1 MPERYACSV
10 CDRTDLSV
18 TANDWI
24 RSHAANGKRP
34 SPDNPACGGS
44 GEVPRGYY
52 DEPAGLG
59 PNPYRAPLPDHTH
72 RYEYA
77 DDGNGHSGSFCSVCG
92 GPEPEETVQPDIGP
106 TREQTRAAIEALKR
120 RTPEQKLATAMRMDR
135 TASAA
140 LGLPLDP
147 DLPHDRQP
155 ELGKCTRCGEPRNGH
170 AHDIPMEEPWNKTPS
185 TPPTTTKAPGSPS
198 KPVSTASVAPA
209 GATSTRATQSPGTE
223 TTLSTRTAPT
233 TETVTDAFESAAPTA
248 KQDNEPKRDRWGRY
262 LLPNPVTG
270 KRQAWTRATT
280 MAKSISDTFA
290 LSQWSQR
297 MVAKGFALRPDL
309 IALASTLDVKSD
321 KDRLNSIVEQAKDA
335 AGQKVSANLG
345 TAVHSFT
352 EAVDAGASLD
362 SVPAPHRPDVA
373 AYLAAMKEAGL
384 VSIPH
389 LIERITV
396 VQQFDTAGTFDRIN
410 RTADGD
416 HVIGDV
422 KTGRTLEYGWQEIA
436 IQLALYAH
444 GVNDAGVYDMAG
456 EAWQTAPKVRT
467 DYGIV
472 MHLPV
477 GEATCT
483 LYRVDLEQGWAA
495 AQLCADVRSWRKTR
509 NLAEPYA
516 VAEYT
521 EPPVPAQLSVRPPT
535 WAERFSAISSRGE
548 AADLYNEALK
558 ELGYGDE
565 LSALAKV
572 GMTQLASLEERA
584 G

>member
-1 MPERYACSV
+1 MTERHACRD
-10 CDRTDLSV
+10 CTRTDLSL
-18 TANDWI
+18 TANGRV
-24 RSHAANGKRP
+24 RSHAADGKRP
-34 SPDNPACGGS
+34 GPNNPACAGS
-44 GEVPRGYY
+44 GGVPRAN
-52 DEPAGLG
+52 EPVPVTASGG

-72 RYEYA
+72 RYVVP
-77 DDGNGHSGSFCSVCG
+77 GMRNGQMIKVCVVCRE
-92 GPEPEETVQPDIGP
+92 PEPDAPAQPDIGP
-106 TREQTRAAIEALKR
+106 TAEDTQAAIEALNR
-120 RTPEQKLATAMRMDR
+120 RTPEQKMATAMRMDR
-135 TASAA
+135 TVSAA

-147 DLPHDRQP
+147 DLPHDRNT
-155 ELGKCTRCGEPRNGH
+155 EST
-170 AHDIPMEEPWNKTPS
+170 EEPWKTRS
-185 TPPTTTKAPGSPS
+185 NPPTPAEATGIGDPSSRPG
-198 KPVSTASVAPA
+198 STASASTAAV
-209 GATSTRATQSPGTE
+209 TSTRATQSPGTE
-223 TTLSTRTAPT
+223 TTLSTRTSST
-233 TETVTDAFESAAPTA
+233 TETVTDVFESAAPVA

-262 LLPNPVTG
+262 LLPHPGTG

-280 MAKSISDTFA
+280 LAKSISDTFA

-309 IALASTLDVKSD
+309 VALASTLDVKQDRD
-321 KDRLNSIVEQAKDA
+321 KLNQLTEQAKDA

-345 TAVHSFT
+345 TAVHAFT
-352 EAVDAGASLD
+352 EAVDGGAALE
-362 SVPAPHRPDVA
+362 SVPPVHRSDVA

-384 VSIPH
+384 AAIPH

-396 VQQFDTAGTFDRIN
+396 VPEFDTAGTFDRIL

-436 IQLALYAH
+436 IQLALYAQ
-444 GVNDAGVYDMAG
+444 GVNEAGVYDMA
-456 EAWQTAPKVRT
+456 EEQWQAAPKVRT

-483 LYRVDLEQGWAA
+483 MYRVDLEQGWSA
-495 AQLCADVRSWRKTR
+495 AQLCADVRMWRKTR
-509 NLAEPYA
+509 NLAQPYA
-516 VAEYT
+516 VAEYA

-535 WAERFSAISSRGE
+535 WAERFAAVSSRGE

-558 ELGYGDE
+558 ALGYGAE
-565 LSALAKV
+565 LTSLAKV
-572 GMTQLASLEERA
+572 GMAQLASLEEPA